1 MNKNGGTEQ
10 IELSR
15 LLRDVAIVLDF
26 DGRAAEAADLRRA
39 RILVETLY
47 VRIET
52 LEEELRLLKQRGW
65 DREI

>member
-1 MNKNGGTEQ
+1 MSEQ
-10 IELSR
+10 IEISR
-15 LLRDVAIVLDF
+15 LLRDVTMVLYF
-26 DGRAAEAADLRRA
+26 GGRVVEAADLRRV

>member
-1 MNKNGGTEQ
+1 MSEQ

-15 LLRDVAIVLDF
+15 LLRD
-26 DGRAAEAADLRRA
+26 AAMILERYEGSTRRVADLHRA